1 MIDLI
6 DELTD
11 DKLNEIYNLP
21 IVERLKILGQNLK
34 LLKEGNFDFDYK
46 NTEDEYL
53 RERLLNPKSML
64 QIFIDDDK
72 LLNDKGYIKY
82 LVKIERRKYLIETLQ
97 KAIYGYC

>member
-1 MIDLI
+1 MLNLI

-11 DKLNEIYNLP
+11 DKLNEIYSLS
-21 IVERLKILGQNLK
+21 IIERLKVLGQNLK
-34 LLKEGNFDFDYK
+34 LLKEDNFDFDYK

-64 QIFIDDDK
+64 QVFIDGDK
-72 LLNDKGYIKY
+72 LLNDKGYFKY
-82 LVKIERRKYLIETLQ
+82 LVKMERRKYLIETLQ